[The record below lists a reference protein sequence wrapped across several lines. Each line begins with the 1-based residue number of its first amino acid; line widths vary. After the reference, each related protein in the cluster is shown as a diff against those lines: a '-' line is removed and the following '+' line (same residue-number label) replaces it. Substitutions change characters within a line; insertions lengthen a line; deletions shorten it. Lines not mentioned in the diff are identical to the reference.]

1 MAAQADLFG
10 MALELLQRSN
20 DALATT
26 PAGAIDRALVS
37 VGEPAFDCCPQLS
50 VHWITIDKD
59 VASPN
64 QAPLDRL
71 HRLRGGSINV
81 TSWAVNVIRCVPGV
95 AELGRLPTAT
105 ELTASSEEIFA
116 DGWAL
121 WNELQRDL
129 KDGTLWA
136 GFPCR
141 ELWISPMIPIAP
153 QGNCAGIRFLLQAQ
167 LDGYR
172 NAP

>member
-1 MAAQADLFG
+1 MPASQADLFG

-26 PAGAIDRALVS
+26 PSGAISRAFVS
-37 VGEPAFDCCPQLS
+37 IGEPAFDCCPQLS
-50 VHWITIDKD
+50 VNFVTIDKD
-59 VASPN
+59 LASPN

-71 HRLRGGSINV
+71 HRLRGGSVNI
-81 TSWAVNVIRCVPGV
+81 TSWAVSMIRCVPGPGPNG
-95 AELGRLPTAT
+95 EPPTAT
-105 ELTASSEEIFA
+105 ALTASAEDVFA

-129 KDGTLWA
+129 KDGVLWA

-141 ELWISPMIPIAP
+141 ELWISPMLPIAP

-167 LDGYR
+167 LGGYLSS
-172 NAP
+172 

>member
-1 MAAQADLFG
+1 MATQADLFG
-10 MALELLQRSN
+10 MSLELLQRAN

-26 PAGAIDRALVS
+26 PAGAIDRALVA

-50 VHWITIDKD
+50 VHYVTADKD
-59 VASPN
+59 LASPN

-71 HRLRGGSINV
+71 HRLRGGS
-81 TSWAVNVIRCVPGV
+81 VNVVTMAVTAIRCVPGV
-95 AELGRLPTAT
+95 TDGGALPTAT
-105 ELTASSEEIFA
+105 ELTASAEAIYTDA
-116 DGWAL
+116 WTL

-141 ELWISPMIPIAP
+141 EIWISPMIPVAP
-153 QGNCAGIRFLLQAQ
+153 QGGCAGTRFLLQTA
-167 LDGYR
+167 LGGYR
-172 NAP
+172 ND